1 MLSWPQWYVA
11 VREFLYGSATVWWR
25 IRGTFFH
32 GFPYL
37 VIPPVYLSTLIR
49 VYAGGEKMKW

>member
-37 VIPPVYLSTLIR
+37 VIPPVYLSTLEELKENE
-49 VYAGGEKMKW
+49 AEQ